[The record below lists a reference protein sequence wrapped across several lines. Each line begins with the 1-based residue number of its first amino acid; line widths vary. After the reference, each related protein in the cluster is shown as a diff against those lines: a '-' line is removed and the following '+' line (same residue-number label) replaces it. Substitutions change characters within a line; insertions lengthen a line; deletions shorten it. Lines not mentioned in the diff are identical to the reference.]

1 MVNISFLPEHL
12 FVWGGLSIT
21 NTLLVSWMV
30 VLFLCFTAF
39 LFSRA
44 KLKIKPK
51 AKSLQNVAEIAIEGL
66 FNLIQSVTSDNKL
79 TRKIF
84 PLIATIFFFV
94 LFSNWSGLI
103 PGVGTIG
110 FYEIEKGEKI
120 LVPFMRSP
128 SADLSFTLAI
138 AVISVLATQVLGI
151 TALGFFKYA
160 GKFLNF
166 KSGIFF
172 FVGLLELASEATKM
186 ISFSFRLFGNVFAGE
201 VLLAVILF
209 LAPLIAPLPFLFL
222 EVAVGLIQAFIFS
235 MLTIVFIRMA
245 TLPAEH

>member
-12 FVWGGLSIT
+12 FSLGDLSVT
-21 NTLLVSWMV
+21 NTLLVSWIV
-30 VLFLCFTAF
+30 VFFLCFIAF
-39 LFSRA
+39 LMSRV
-44 KLKIKPK
+44 KFTLKPK
-51 AKSLQNVAEIAIEGL
+51 PKSLQNIAEIAIEGL
-66 FNLIQSVTSDNKL
+66 FNLIQSVTNEEKL
-79 TRKIF
+79 TRRMF

-94 LFSNWSGLI
+94 LFSNWSGLV

-110 FYEIEKGEKI
+110 LNEVEDGKKI
-120 LVPFMRSP
+120 LVPFLRSP

-138 AVISVLATQVLGI
+138 AVISVLATQILGI
-151 TALGFFKYA
+151 AAIGFFKYA

-166 KSGIFF
+166 KSPIFL
-172 FVGLLELASEATKM
+172 FVGLLELVSEITKM

-222 EVAVGLIQAFIFS
+222 EVIVGLIQAFIFS

-245 TLPAEH
+245 TMPAEH